1 MLRLLFFKTEEKG
14 TGTYCL
20 THIIIGYRLRIR
32 SITGR
37 IKNSTNTERRWKLGG
52 YETGKVRGLEFG
64 VGNAEFGKV
73 GENVN
78 KARRPGC
85 YEAGK
90 M

>member
-1 MLRLLFFKTEEKG
+1 MRLEGENQGGFQNAE
-14 TGTYCL
+14 
-20 THIIIGYRLRIR
+20 
-32 SITGR
+32 
-37 IKNSTNTERRWKLGG
+37 NTERRWKVGG
-52 YETGKVRGLEFG
+52 YEAGKVSGLEFG

-90 M
+90 V